1 MTSIVDSTGKVY
13 VFGDN
18 TSEQIA
24 KHVYNKDKYGQ
35 LIQPATNLYYTQPQV
50 VYDTENTVKVEC
62 MKNAIVVLK
71 TDGSTEKIYKYAKE
85 EEKQQEKIATEGIV
99 DINST
104 DESAMLLDKDGN
116 AYTYGNNKNG
126 QAGIG
131 INTSTEK
138 TQKITT
144 PEKQYIGLGAGYKNN
159 YVIDAQ
165 GFVYAAG
172 NNEYGQLGNST
183 YDDSFNFTLVGDRNF
198 KIIPEA
204 RTMKQPE
211 EEKVSLQT
219 NIFNVFNN
227 ETKKLTDYEWSSSN
241 TDVATV
247 EME

>member
-1 MTSIVDSTGKVY
+1 MGKQKTVTIPETINGVGNEIISIAAAGNMTSIVDSTGKVY

-116 AYTYGNNKNG
+116 AYTYGNNKMDKPE
-126 QAGIG
+126 
-131 INTSTEK
+131 SEL
-138 TQKITT
+138 TQV
-144 PEKQYIGLGAGYKNN
+144 Q
-159 YVIDAQ
+159 
-165 GFVYAAG
+165 
-172 NNEYGQLGNST
+172 
-183 YDDSFNFTLVGDRNF
+183 
-198 KIIPEA
+198 
-204 RTMKQPE
+204 
-211 EEKVSLQT
+211 
-219 NIFNVFNN
+219 
-227 ETKKLTDYEWSSSN
+227 KKHKK
-241 TDVATV
+241 
-247 EME
+247 